1 MVLSS
6 GAVRG
11 VSIAML
17 HSIAVWCYEH
27 IELCEVHVE
36 IEKEEGGK
44 TRCCLHEV
52 HFSAIIA

>member
-1 MVLSS
+1 
-6 GAVRG
+6 
-11 VSIAML
+11 ML

-52 HFSAIIA
+52 HSSAIIA